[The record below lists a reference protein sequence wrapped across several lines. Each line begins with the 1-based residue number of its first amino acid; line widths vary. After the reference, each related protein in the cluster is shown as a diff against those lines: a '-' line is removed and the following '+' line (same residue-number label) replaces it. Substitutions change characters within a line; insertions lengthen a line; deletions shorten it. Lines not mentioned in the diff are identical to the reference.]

1 MCTAAGTALSSC
13 AHLCCKVLGRQG
25 CQVIDQV
32 SCKHAHQGMLGRS
45 CYTIS
50 CCFLSRLTCK
60 HLLRPPRACL
70 LLAVGLKAGSS
81 DSDWLPPSS
90 RSSGSPLSSCGAS
103 SSRNTCSQSL
113 SVTHCSACHG
123 TQPVHMRHMP
133 VFVSSLYCFPRQH
146 SQVAWQVASGSQTH
160 KLQGRRAH
168 SAAGVVL
175 VIAHED
181 VPLGLLVQ
189 LGGRTDGHRPQQA
202 VQLLLGPQLRQEY
215 VPGRVM
221 LLDGWRQ

>member
-1 MCTAAGTALSSC
+1 MQRVPP
-13 AHLCCKVLGRQG
+13 VLVWRIQ
-25 CQVIDQV
+25 
-32 SCKHAHQGMLGRS
+32 LPE
-45 CYTIS
+45 
-50 CCFLSRLTCK
+50 
-60 HLLRPPRACL
+60 HLLTVTICH
-70 LLAVGLKAGSS
+70 
-81 DSDWLPPSS
+81 
-90 RSSGSPLSSCGAS
+90 PLQCMSWHTAS
-103 SSRNTCSQSL
+103 
-113 SVTHCSACHG
+113 THAAHA
-123 TQPVHMRHMP
+123 
-133 VFVSSLYCFPRQH
+133 VFVSSLYCPPRQH

-189 LGGRTDGHRPQQA
+189 LGGRADGHRPQQA

-221 LLDGWRQ
+221 LLDGWRP